1 MEGGLDPEYVL
12 DKMQQ
17 YEIPVLLSNINKRYR
32 ESWEQT
38 RFISYIIAQSNSSK
52 KLKLTDIMSFPWDK
66 SSERKV
72 KRVSEVDNSEE
83 HRARLDEEA
92 KKFEKLLNKD

>member
-1 MEGGLDPEYVL
+1 
-12 DKMQQ
+12 
-17 YEIPVLLSNINKRYR
+17 
-32 ESWEQT
+32 
-38 RFISYIIAQSNSSK
+38 
-52 KLKLTDIMSFPWDK
+52 MSFPWDK